1 MMRFL
6 FLLSLLMCSH
16 AIFAF
21 DTLFV
26 APNAPKDIQL
36 KSPPPDAPLSVFIV
50 DAVWKV
56 DGAAVPVSITE
67 AGAVYHLNAASS
79 LQNGF
84 LYDSISYEVNGAVFH
99 ALDTLCLIHVYGA
112 PTITS
117 FKIDGH
123 TSATK
128 HQIGSLAV
136 DVGVADTLDVTNV
149 EVWIIDN
156 CSLDTV
162 KSTSNYLSY
171 NLSYRLPASYYDVWA
186 VASNGYFRDTTNVAR
201 VLTVRS
207 VTSNKDVSEQ
217 PLPFRIVGSNLVFT
231 RGELALNETISV
243 YDAVG
248 RIVYSGGSGRLADI
262 HVPLGQG
269 LYFVR
274 FGSKTYKVAN

>member
-1 MMRFL
+1 MMRYL

-16 AIFAF
+16 AILAF

-26 APNAPKDIQL
+26 APKAPKDIRL
-36 KSPPPDAPLSVFIV
+36 KAPPPDAPLSGFIV

-56 DGAAVPVSITE
+56 DGAAVPVSMTE

-84 LYDSISYEVNGAVFH
+84 LYDSINYEVNGAVFH

-117 FKIDGH
+117 FKLDGH

-156 CSLDTV
+156 CSMDDTV
-162 KSTSNYLSY
+162 KSTSDYLSF

-207 VTSNKDVSEQ
+207 VTSNKAVSEQ
-217 PLPFRIVGSNLVFT
+217 PVPFRVVGSELVFS
-231 RGELALNETISV
+231 GELASNEKVAV

-262 HVPLGQG
+262 HVPLGRG
-269 LYFVR
+269 FYFVR